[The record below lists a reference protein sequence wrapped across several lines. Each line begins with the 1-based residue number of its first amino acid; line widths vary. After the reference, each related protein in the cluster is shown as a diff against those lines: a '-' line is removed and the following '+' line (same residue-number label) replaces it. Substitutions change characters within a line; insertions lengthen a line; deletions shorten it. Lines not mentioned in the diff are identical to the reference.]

1 MLMQTSLYFV
11 YIGVARLVATYVYA
25 SLFTYV
31 AHHLTRNV
39 RQSYLRAAFSQEI
52 TYYDWGV
59 SGSISQ
65 QVTTNGKLIQSGIA
79 EKLGIVIQAIST
91 FVAAFVI
98 AFVTQWKLTLILFF
112 MVPTL
117 LIVLGTAGALDAM
130 IETRILQVY
139 AQAGS
144 YAENVLG
151 GVRTLQ
157 AFSLRSRVMA
167 KYDSYLQEAYTQGLK
182 KNKLYGIVFGG
193 QYFVVYA
200 GMGLAFWQGI
210 AMLDRGEISDLGT
223 VFVSVSHLSR
233 AISTRLSFHFYRDP
247 GTNQQRQCSLPS
259 SWLRVRSCK

>member
-1 MLMQTSLYFV
+1 M
-11 YIGVARLVATYVYA
+11 
-25 SLFTYV
+25 
-31 AHHLTRNV
+31 TRNV

-52 TYYDWGV
+52 AYYDRGA

-65 QVTTNGKLIQSGIA
+65 QATTNGKLIQSGIA
-79 EKLGIVIQAIST
+79 EKLGIAIQAIST

-98 AFVTQWKLTLILFF
+98 AFVTQWKLTLILIF

-117 LIVLGTAGALDAM
+117 VIVLGTAGGIDAM
-130 IETRILQVY
+130 IETKILQVY

-157 AFSLRSRVMA
+157 AFSLRPRVMA
-167 KYDSYLQEAYTQGLK
+167 KYGSYLQDAYTQGMK

-210 AMLDRGEISDLGT
+210 AMLDHGEISDLGT
-223 VFVSVSHLSR
+223 VFVSVSILSQANSQT
-233 AISTRLSFHFYRDP
+233 AISL
-247 GTNQQRQCSLPS
+247 
-259 SWLRVRSCK
+259 

>member
-1 MLMQTSLYFV
+1 M
-11 YIGVARLVATYVYA
+11 ATYIYA

-31 AHHLTRNV
+31 AYHLTRNV
-39 RQSYLRAAFSQEI
+39 RRSYLLAALGQEI
-52 TYYDWGV
+52 AYYDQGT

-65 QVTTNGKLIQSGIA
+65 QATTNGKLIQSGIA

-98 AFVTQWKLTLILFF
+98 AFVTQWKLTLILIF

-117 LIVLGTAGALDAM
+117 LVVLGTAGGIDAM

-151 GVRTLQ
+151 GVRALQ
-157 AFSLRSRVMA
+157 AFSLRPRVIA
-167 KYDSYLQEAYTQGLK
+167 KYDSYLQDAYTQGMK
-182 KNKLYGIVFGG
+182 KNKLYGVVFGG

-210 AMLDRGEISDLGT
+210 AMLDRGEISNLGT
-223 VFVSVSHLSR
+223 VFVSVPILSQ
-233 AISTRLSFHFYRDP
+233 ASSQTVISL
-247 GTNQQRQCSLPS
+247 
-259 SWLRVRSCK
+259 

>member
-1 MLMQTSLYFV
+1 M
-11 YIGVARLVATYVYA
+11 ATYIYA

-31 AHHLTRNV
+31 AYHLTRNV
-39 RQSYLRAAFSQEI
+39 RRSYLQAAFSQEI
-52 TYYDWGV
+52 TYYDRGA

-65 QVTTNGKLIQSGIA
+65 QATTDGKLIQSGIA

-98 AFVTQWKLTLILFF
+98 AFITQWKLTLILIF

-117 LIVLGTAGALDAM
+117 LIVLGTAGGIGAM
-130 IETRILQVY
+130 IETKILQVY
-139 AQAGS
+139 AQASS

-151 GVRTLQ
+151 GVQTFQ
-157 AFSLRSRVMA
+157 AFNLRPRMMA
-167 KYDSYLQEAYTQGLK
+167 KYDSYLQDAYTQGMK

-223 VFVSVSHLSR
+223 VFVSVSILSR
-233 AISTRLSFHFYRDP
+233 ASSQTAISL
-247 GTNQQRQCSLPS
+247 
-259 SWLRVRSCK
+259 

>member
-1 MLMQTSLYFV
+1 M
-11 YIGVARLVATYVYA
+11 ATYIYA

-31 AHHLTRNV
+31 AYHLTRNV
-39 RQSYLRAAFSQEI
+39 RRSYLRAAFSQEI
-52 TYYDWGV
+52 TYYDRGA

-65 QVTTNGKLIQSGIA
+65 QATTNGKLIQSGIA
-79 EKLGIVIQAIST
+79 EKLGIAIQAIST
-91 FVAAFVI
+91 FVAAFAI
-98 AFVTQWKLTLILFF
+98 AFVTQWKLTLILIF

-117 LIVLGTAGALDAM
+117 IIVLGTAGGIDAI
-130 IETRILQVY
+130 IETKILQVY

-151 GVRTLQ
+151 GIRTIQ
-157 AFSLRSRVMA
+157 AFSLRPRVMA
-167 KYDSYLQEAYTQGLK
+167 KYDSYLQDAYTQGMK

-223 VFVSVSHLSR
+223 VFVSVIHPLASHQPDR
-233 AISTRLSFHFYRDP
+233 HFIIEIP
-247 GTNQQRQCSLPS
+247 GLTKTSVFSSPS
-259 SWLRVRSCK
+259 SWLRVRLCK